1 MIMSP
6 IHLSSAGLYVIT
18 PDILDTVPISLVNGL
33 SHIVL
38 ERSNTMKL
46 TNEGTLTFL
55 DDAVSMVLIII

>member
-1 MIMSP
+1 MIISA

-18 PDILDTVPISLVNGL
+18 PDILDTVPISSVNGL

-46 TNEGTLTFL
+46 TNEGTLTLL
-55 DDAVSMVLIII
+55 DDAVSMVCIII